1 MNPET
6 NLLDDLLRKARS
18 RRQLLLSLRGVAI
31 TVGVVAVVLLLTGWA
46 AHRYRYNTAA
56 LLVLRIGALL
66 TVLATFYFALV
77 QPLLKRIT
85 DARLA
90 RLIEEKSPGT
100 EDRLVTAVEF
110 ANNEPSRV
118 SPALVT
124 RLYRDANSVSAT
136 LDVRNIIRRSRL
148 LLYGGAALASLLLFA
163 GVLKWGPREISEGV
177 AQLVT
182 PTALASSPNAMSIK
196 VKPGTARVPKGSDQ
210 DILASLVNFDSQ
222 TVTVFSRPLGS
233 KEDFQGQPMEP
244 AKARS
249 DFRYSI
255 FNIQDSV
262 EYFVES
268 NTVRSE
274 VYKLNVVDLPFV
286 KQLDL
291 TLNFPA
297 FTNLPTKT
305 IEDGGDIAALKGT
318 VATVTAKLSSGKVRA
333 ARIVFADGKKTEMRL
348 QGSDFVGEITVA
360 GDTSYYIELVSND
373 GEAYRGSN
381 EYDVSVL
388 SDQPP
393 VISFDKP
400 GRDKKATNLEEV
412 FTQAR
417 AEDDYGVVSMDLHF
431 SINGGEEKNVNL
443 QQLTRESARS
453 LSGAYTFFLEEY
465 NLKPG
470 DFISY
475 YAKARDASN
484 ESTSDIYFIE
494 VKPFEME
501 YKQSQQQQ
509 GGGGQGGE
517 QEQNALSR
525 RQKDLIAATH
535 RLIRE
540 GEKYT
545 DQERKDGYE
554 AVAAGQEKLRTDTLE
569 FLDRMGRRLG
579 DVDEGQKQVKEM
591 AEHLR
596 QATKEMEGAPPPLRK
611 EVGKDAL
618 PPEQRALQRLL
629 AADAIFREVQV
640 AFGNQSSGSGSGS
653 QREQQ
658 ELAGLFELELDKMKN
673 QYETVQRA
681 QQQQAEQQK
690 SEAERRLE
698 ELARR
703 QQAAL
708 EEQRRRAQ
716 QAANGGGGGGS
727 QRQQQELIDETR
739 KAARELERLSR
750 ERRDAQ
756 MQELSRQLNQTADE
770 MQKAQA
776 SARTNSS
783 DAIAQ
788 NERALERL
796 RQAQERLQQM
806 SGSGQRG
813 GQSAQSGSSGRQQQI
828 ADLRQRAAQA
838 ASRQREIAKD
848 MESLSRRGG
857 QSAQDENSRKAREQ
871 LAERKDALADSVSG
885 LQQDI
890 EQSARAMGAGQGQGQ
905 QRAARQLKD
914 AADGLARDRV
924 AERIREGKQALN
936 GQQGQQGRGQQGQN
950 QQGGGQQNGGQ
961 QNQGQQGQGQEGQ
974 QNGQGAGRT
983 DERAIERSLNNLS
996 ERLQAAEQSARGA
1009 NGSSAEENLDRT
1021 RQLADNLDS
1030 LRRRLDENARR
1041 NGNGQQQQ
1049 GNQPGQQPGQQG
1061 QKGQQGQQGQEGQ
1074 GQEGQQGQRG
1084 QQGQQ
1089 GQGQQGSEGGQQQG
1103 QQASGLQNGGQS
1115 TGTRQYGGVD
1125 RSGPMGEGW
1134 GDNRQLPAEIRERL
1148 REAQDLRREW
1158 GTSGINA
1165 GRLDEVIEEL
1175 KRLADGKMEGDAAT
1189 SSYLKNEVVEPLRQ
1203 LELELSR
1210 QLQQQSGRTNLRL
1223 RDEGAAPEKY
1233 RKAVEEY
1240 YRRLSG
1246 ARQKQ

>member
-1 MNPET
+1 
-6 NLLDDLLRKARS
+6 
-18 RRQLLLSLRGVAI
+18 
-31 TVGVVAVVLLLTGWA
+31 
-46 AHRYRYNTAA
+46 
-56 LLVLRIGALL
+56 
-66 TVLATFYFALV
+66 
-77 QPLLKRIT
+77 
-85 DARLA
+85 
-90 RLIEEKSPGT
+90 
-100 EDRLVTAVEF
+100 
-110 ANNEPSRV
+110 
-118 SPALVT
+118 
-124 RLYRDANSVSAT
+124 
-136 LDVRNIIRRSRL
+136 
-148 LLYGGAALASLLLFA
+148 
-163 GVLKWGPREISEGV
+163 
-177 AQLVT
+177 
-182 PTALASSPNAMSIK
+182 
-196 VKPGTARVPKGSDQ
+196 
-210 DILASLVNFDSQ
+210 
-222 TVTVFSRPLGS
+222 
-233 KEDFQGQPMEP
+233 
-244 AKARS
+244 
-249 DFRYSI
+249 
-255 FNIQDSV
+255 
-262 EYFVES
+262 
-268 NTVRSE
+268 VRSE

-305 IEDGGDIAALKGT
+305 VEDGGDIAALKGT
-318 VATVTAKLSSGKVRA
+318 VATITAKLSGKVRS
-333 ARIVFADGKKTEMRL
+333 ARIVFADGKKSEMTL
-348 QGSDFVGEITVA
+348 QGSDFVGNLTVA

-431 SINGGEEKNVNL
+431 SVNGGEEKAVNL

-475 YAKARDASN
+475 YAKARDAAN
-484 ESTSDIYFIE
+484 EATSDIYFIE

-501 YKQSQQQQ
+501 YKQSQQQGG
-509 GGGGQGGE
+509 GGGGQGGD
-517 QEQNALSR
+517 QDQNALSR

-540 GEKYT
+540 GDKYT

-554 AVAAGQEKLRTDTLE
+554 AVATGQEKLRTDTLE

-596 QATKEMEGAPPPLRK
+596 QAAKEMEGAPPPLRK
-611 EVGKDAL
+611 EAGKDAL

-640 AFGNQSSGSGSGS
+640 AFGNQGGGGGGGG

-716 QAANGGGGGGS
+716 QAANGGGGGGN
-727 QRQQQELIDETR
+727 QRQQQEMIEETR

-776 SARTNSS
+776 SSRNNPSE
-783 DAIAQ
+783 AIAQ
-788 NERALERL
+788 NERALERM

-806 SGSGQRG
+806 NNSGGQRG
-813 GQSAQSGSSGRQQQI
+813 GQSASSGSSGRQQQI
-828 ADLRQRAAQA
+828 SDLRQRAAQA

-848 MESLSRRGG
+848 MESLARRGG
-857 QSAQDENSRKAREQ
+857 QNAQDENSRKAREQ

-936 GQQGQQGRGQQGQN
+936 GQQGQNQQGQGQQGQN
-950 QQGGGQQNGGQ
+950 QQG
-961 QNQGQQGQGQEGQ
+961 Q
-974 QNGQGAGRT
+974 QNGQGGGRT

-1030 LRRRLDENARR
+1030 LRRRLDENSRR
-1041 NGNGQQQQ
+1041 SNGQQQ
-1049 GNQPGQQPGQQG
+1049 GNQQG
-1061 QKGQQGQQGQEGQ
+1061 QQQGQQGQRGQQGQQ

-1084 QQGQQ
+1084 QQGQEGQQ

-1103 QQASGLQNGGQS
+1103 NSQQAGGSQNGGQS
-1115 TGTRQYGGVD
+1115 NGNRQRGGPD
-1125 RSGPMGEGW
+1125 RNGQMGEGW

-1158 GTSGINA
+1158 GATGMGA

-1175 KRLADGKMEGDAAT
+1175 KRLADGKMDGDAAT
-1189 SSYLKNEVVEPLRQ
+1189 ASLLKAEVIEPLRQ

-1210 QLQQQSGRTNLRL
+1210 QLQQQSNRTNLRL

-1246 ARQKQ
+1246 ARQRQ

>member
-1 MNPET
+1 MNSEYT
-6 NLLDDLLRKARS
+6 DQSLLRELLRKARS

-31 TVGVVAVVLLLTGWA
+31 SVGVLAAVLLLTGWG
-46 AHRYRYNTAA
+46 AHRFRYNGAA
-56 LLVLRIGALL
+56 LLVLRAGALL
-66 TVLATFYFALV
+66 MFLATIYFALLR
-77 QPLLKRIT
+77 PLLKRIS

-90 RLIEEKSPGT
+90 RLIEERTPGT

-110 ANNEPSRV
+110 GNEADARI
-118 SPALVT
+118 SPALVN
-124 RLYRDANSVSAT
+124 RLYRDANSASAAV
-136 LDVRNIIRRSRL
+136 DVRNVIHRSRL

-163 GVLKWGPREISEGV
+163 GVLKFGPREISEGV

-182 PTALASSPNAMSIK
+182 PTTLAASSNAMSIK
-196 VKPGTARVPKGSDQ
+196 VRPGTARVPKGSDQ
-210 DILASLVNFDSQ
+210 DIIATLVNFDSQ
-222 TVTVFSRPLGS
+222 TVTIFARPLGS
-233 KEDFQGQPMEP
+233 KQDFQGQTMEP

-249 DFRYSI
+249 DFRFAI
-255 FNIQDSV
+255 FNIQYSM
-262 EYFVES
+262 EYFIES
-268 NTVRSE
+268 NTIRSE
-274 VYKLNVVDLPFV
+274 VYKLNVVDLPYV

-297 FTNLPTKT
+297 FTNLPAKA

-318 VATVTAKLSSGKVRA
+318 VATITAKLSGKVRA
-333 ARIVFADGKKTEMRL
+333 ARIVFADGKKTDMRA
-348 QGSDFVGEITVA
+348 QGAEFVGEITVS

-388 SDQPP
+388 ADQPP

-400 GRDKKATNLEEV
+400 GRDRKATNLEEV

-417 AEDDYGVVSMDLHF
+417 AEDDYGIVSMDLHF
-431 SINGGEEKNVNL
+431 SINGGDEKKVNL

-453 LSGAYTFFLEEY
+453 LTGAYTFFLEEY

-475 YAKARDASN
+475 YAKARDASS
-484 ESTSDIYFIE
+484 EATSDIYFIE

-501 YKQSQQQQ
+501 YKQSQQQ
-509 GGGGQGGE
+509 GGGGGGGE
-517 QEQNALSR
+517 QDQNALSR

-540 GEKYT
+540 GDKYT
-545 DQERKDGYE
+545 EQERKDGYE
-554 AVAAGQEKLRTDTLE
+554 AVAVGQEKLRTDTLA

-579 DVDEGQKQVKEM
+579 DSEGQKEIAEM
-591 AEHLR
+591 ADNLR
-596 QATKEMEGAPPPLRK
+596 QAAKEMEGAPPPLRK

-618 PPEQRALQRLL
+618 PPEQRALQKLL

-640 AFGNQSSGSGSGS
+640 AFGNQNGGGSGG

-690 SEAERRLE
+690 TEAERRLE

-703 QQAAL
+703 QQQAL
-708 EEQRRRAQ
+708 EEQRRRMQ
-716 QAANGGGGGGS
+716 QSANGGGGGN

-739 KAARELERLSR
+739 QAARELERLSR
-750 ERRDAQ
+750 ERRDPQ

-776 SARTNSS
+776 SARNNSNES
-783 DAIAQ
+783 IAQ
-788 NERALERL
+788 NERALEQL
-796 RQAQERLQQM
+796 RQAQERLQRSQQTN
-806 SGSGQRG
+806 GAAG
-813 GQSAQSGSSGRQQQI
+813 QSGSQSGSAGRQQQI

-848 MESLSRRGG
+848 MESLARRGG
-857 QSAQDENSRKAREQ
+857 QNAQDENSRKTREQ
-871 LAERKDALADSVSG
+871 LAERKDALADAVNG
-885 LQQDI
+885 LQQDL
-890 EQSARAMGAGQGQGQ
+890 EQSARALGAGQGQGQ

-914 AADGLARDRV
+914 AADSLARDRV
-924 AERIREGKQALN
+924 ADRIREGKQSLN
-936 GQQGQQGRGQQGQN
+936 GGGQQQGQQGQQAG
-950 QQGGGQQNGGQ
+950 
-961 QNQGQQGQGQEGQ
+961 
-974 QNGQGAGRT
+974 GRT
-983 DERAIERSLNNLS
+983 DERAIERSLNNVS
-996 ERLQAAEQSARGA
+996 ERLQAAEQSARGP
-1009 NGSSAEENLDRT
+1009 NSSSAEENLDRT

-1030 LRRRLDENARR
+1030 LRRRLDENGRR
-1041 NGNGQQQQ
+1041 NGNGQPQ
-1049 GNQPGQQPGQQG
+1049 GQQPGQQQG
-1061 QKGQQGQQGQEGQ
+1061 QQQGQEGQRPQPGQQDQRGQSGQQGQQGQAGQ
-1074 GQEGQQGQRG
+1074 GSNGNQQR
-1084 QQGQQ
+1084 
-1089 GQGQQGSEGGQQQG
+1089 E
-1103 QQASGLQNGGQS
+1103 QQAGGSQNGAQS
-1115 TGTRQYGGVD
+1115 TTNRQRGGVD
-1125 RSGPMGEGW
+1125 YGPIGGDW
-1134 GDNRQLPAEIRERL
+1134 GDNRQIPAEIRERL

-1158 GTSGINA
+1158 GSTGISA
-1165 GRLDEVIEEL
+1165 ARLDEVIEEL
-1175 KRLADGKMEGDAAT
+1175 KRLADGKMDGNAAT
-1189 SSYLKNEVVEPLRQ
+1189 SSLLKAEVVEPLRQ

-1210 QLQQQSGRTNLRL
+1210 TLQQQSGRTNLRL

-1246 ARQKQ
+1246 ARQRQ

>member
-1 MNPET
+1 MSLEN
-6 NLLDDLLRKARS
+6 NLLRNLLRKARS
-18 RRQLLLSLRGVAI
+18 RRQLLLSLRGIAI
-31 TVGVVAVVLLLTGWA
+31 SIGVVAAVLLLTGWT
-46 AHRYRYNTAA
+46 AHRYRHNGGA

-66 TVLATFYFALV
+66 VCLATIYFALLR
-77 QPLLKRIT
+77 PLLKRIT
-85 DARLA
+85 DTRLA
-90 RLIEEKSPGT
+90 RLIEERTPGV
-100 EDRLVTAVEF
+100 EDRLVTAVEY
-110 ANNEPSRV
+110 ASEENSRI
-118 SPALVT
+118 SPALVS
-124 RLYRDANSVSAT
+124 RLHRDANSVSASV
-136 LDVRNIIRRSRL
+136 DIRNVIRRSRL
-148 LLYGGAALASLLLFA
+148 LLYGGAALASLLLFTA
-163 GVLKWGPREISEGV
+163 VLKFGPREISEGV

-182 PTALASSPNAMSIK
+182 PTTLAASPNAMSIK
-196 VKPGTARVPKGSDQ
+196 VRPGTARVPKGSDQ
-210 DILASLVNFDSQ
+210 DIIATLVNFDSQ
-222 TVTVFSRPLGS
+222 TVTIYARPLGS
-233 KEDFQGQPMEP
+233 KQDFQGQTMEP

-249 DFRYSI
+249 DFRFQV
-255 FNIQDSV
+255 FNIQDSL
-262 EYFVES
+262 EYFIES
-268 NTVRSE
+268 NTIRSE
-274 VYKLNVVDLPFV
+274 VYKLNVVDLPYV

-297 FTNLPTKT
+297 FTNLPAKT

-318 VATVTAKLSSGKVRA
+318 VATITAKLSGKVRA
-333 ARIVFADGKKTEMRL
+333 ARIVFTDGKKTEMRL
-348 QGSDFVGEITVA
+348 QGAEFVGELTVTA
-360 GDTSYYIELVSND
+360 DASYYIELVSTD

-381 EYDVSVL
+381 EYDISVL
-388 SDQPP
+388 ADQPP

-431 SINGGEEKNVNL
+431 SVNGGEEKKVNL
-443 QQLTRESARS
+443 QQLTRDSARS
-453 LSGAYTFFLEEY
+453 LTGAYTFFLEEFH
-465 NLKPG
+465 LKPG

-501 YKQSQQQQ
+501 YKQSQQQ
-509 GGGGQGGE
+509 GGGMGQGD

-540 GEKYT
+540 GDKYT
-545 DQERKDGYE
+545 DQERKDGYD
-554 AVAAGQEKLRTDTLE
+554 AVAVGQEKLRTDTLG
-569 FLDRMGRRLG
+569 FLDRMNRRLG
-579 DVDEGQKQVKEM
+579 DVEGRDKIAEM
-591 AEHLR
+591 AGNLR
-596 QATKEMEGAPPPLRK
+596 QAAKEMEGAPPPLRK

-618 PPEQRALQRLL
+618 PPEQRALQKLL

-640 AFGNQSSGSGSGS
+640 AFGNQSQGGGNGS

-703 QQAAL
+703 QQQAL

-716 QAANGGGGGGS
+716 QAANGGGSGN

-750 ERRDAQ
+750 ERRDTQ

-776 SARTNSS
+776 SARNNSGES
-783 DAIAQ
+783 IAQ

-796 RQAQERLQQM
+796 QQAQERLQQM
-806 SGSGQRG
+806 NGASGQRS
-813 GQSAQSGSSGRQQQI
+813 GQGGSSGRQEQI

-848 MESLSRRGG
+848 MESLARRGG
-857 QSAQDENSRKAREQ
+857 QNAPDENSRKAREQ
-871 LAERKDALADSVSG
+871 LAQRKDTLADSVNN
-885 LQQDI
+885 LHQDL
-890 EQSARAMGAGQGQGQ
+890 EQTARAMGAGQGQGQ

-914 AADGLARDRV
+914 AADALARDRV
-924 AERIREGKQALN
+924 AERIREGKQALS
-936 GQQGQQGRGQQGQN
+936 GN
-950 QQGGGQQNGGQ
+950 QQGN
-961 QNQGQQGQGQEGQ
+961 Q
-974 QNGQGAGRT
+974 QNGQPSSART
-983 DERAIERSLNNLS
+983 DERAIERSLNNVS

-1009 NGSSAEENLDRT
+1009 NSSSAEENLDRT

-1041 NGNGQQQQ
+1041 SGNGQQQQ
-1049 GNQPGQQPGQQG
+1049 QG
-1061 QKGQQGQQGQEGQ
+1061 QQQGQQGQRGGTDAQ
-1074 GQEGQQGQRG
+1074 GPI
-1084 QQGQQ
+1084 
-1089 GQGQQGSEGGQQQG
+1089 GGDQ
-1103 QQASGLQNGGQS
+1103 
-1115 TGTRQYGGVD
+1115 
-1125 RSGPMGEGW
+1125 

-1148 REAQDLRREW
+1148 REAQDLRRDW
-1158 GTSGINA
+1158 GTTGMSAN
-1165 GRLDEVIEEL
+1165 RLDAAIEQL
-1175 KRLADGKMEGDAAT
+1175 KRLAANGNTSADPAT
-1189 SSYLKNEVVEPLRQ
+1189 ASLLKSEIVEPLRQ
-1203 LELELSR
+1203 LELDLSR
-1210 QLQQQSGRTNLRL
+1210 MLQQQSARTNLRL
-1223 RDEGAAPEKY
+1223 RDEGAAPEQY

-1246 ARQKQ
+1246 ARQRQ

>member
-1 MNPET
+1 MNTEYT
-6 NLLDDLLRKARS
+6 DQNLVKELLRRARA

-31 TVGVVAVVLLLTGWA
+31 SVGVVAAVVLLTGWT
-46 AHRYRYNTAA
+46 AHRYRYNGSA
-56 LLVLRIGALL
+56 LIVLRVGALL
-66 TVLATFYFALV
+66 MCLATIYFALIR
-77 QPLLKRIT
+77 PLLKRIT
-85 DARLA
+85 DTRLA
-90 RLIEEKSPGT
+90 RLIEERTPGV

-110 ANNEPSRV
+110 ANDESSRI
-118 SPALVT
+118 SPALVG
-124 RLYRDANSVSAT
+124 RLYRDANSVSASV
-136 LDVRNIIRRSRL
+136 DVRNVIRRARL
-148 LLYGGAALASLLLFA
+148 LLYGGAALASLLLFG
-163 GVLKWGPREISEGV
+163 GVLRFGPREISEGV

-182 PTALASSPNAMSIK
+182 PTTFAASSNAMVIK
-196 VKPGTARVPKGSDQ
+196 VRPGTARVPKGSDQ
-210 DILASLVNFDSQ
+210 DIIATLVNFDSQ
-222 TVTVFSRPLGS
+222 TVTIFARPLGS
-233 KEDFQGQPMEP
+233 KQDFQGQTMEP
-244 AKARS
+244 AKART
-249 DFRYSI
+249 DFRFSI

-268 NTVRSE
+268 NTIRSE
-274 VYKLNVVDLPFV
+274 VYKLNVVDLPYV

-297 FTNLPTKT
+297 FTNLPSKT

-318 VATVTAKLSSGKVRA
+318 VATITAKLSGKVRA
-333 ARIVFADGKKTEMRL
+333 ARIVFADGKKIEMRL
-348 QGSDFVGEITVA
+348 QGADFVGELTVA
-360 GDTSYYIELVSND
+360 GDTSYYIELVSYD

-388 SDQPP
+388 ADQPP

-400 GRDKKATNLEEV
+400 GRDRKATNLEEV

-431 SINGGEEKNVNL
+431 SVNGGEEKKVNL

-453 LSGAYTFFLEEY
+453 LTGAYTFFLEEY

-484 ESTSDIYFIE
+484 EATSDIYFIE

-501 YKQSQQQQ
+501 YRQSQQQS
-509 GGGGQGGE
+509 GMGQSGD
-517 QEQNALSR
+517 QDQNALSR

-540 GEKYT
+540 GDKYS

-554 AVAAGQEKLRTDTLE
+554 AVATGQEKLRTDTLE
-569 FLDRMGRRLG
+569 FLDRMRRRLG
-579 DVDEGQKQVKEM
+579 DVEGQEQVAEM
-591 AEHLR
+591 AGNLR
-596 QATKEMEGAPPPLRK
+596 QAAKEMEGAPPPLRK
-611 EVGKDAL
+611 EAGKDAL
-618 PPEQRALQRLL
+618 QPEQRALQKLL

-640 AFGNQSSGSGSGS
+640 AFGNQSQGGGGN

-690 SEAERRLE
+690 TEAERRLE

-703 QQAAL
+703 QQQAL
-708 EEQRRRAQ
+708 EEQRRRGQ
-716 QAANGGGGGGS
+716 QAANGGGGN

-756 MQELSRQLNQTADE
+756 MEELSRQLNQTADE

-776 SARTNSS
+776 LARNNFGES
-783 DAIAQ
+783 IAQ
-788 NERALERL
+788 NERALEHL

-806 SGSGQRG
+806 NSTGQRG
-813 GQSAQSGSSGRQQQI
+813 GQSAASGSAGREQQL

-848 MESLSRRGG
+848 MESLARRGG
-857 QSAQDENSRKAREQ
+857 QTAPDENSRKAREQ
-871 LAERKDALADSVSG
+871 LAERKDTLADSVNG

-890 EQSARAMGAGQGQGQ
+890 EQAARAMGAGQGQGQ

-914 AADGLARDRV
+914 AADALARDRV
-924 AERIREGKQALN
+924 AERIREGKQALS
-936 GQQGQQGRGQQGQN
+936 GN
-950 QQGGGQQNGGQ
+950 QQGSQQS
-961 QNQGQQGQGQEGQ
+961 GQ
-974 QNGQGAGRT
+974 QNGQQGSARS
-983 DERAIERSLNNLS
+983 DERGIERSLNNLS

-1030 LRRRLDENARR
+1030 LRRRLDENSRR
-1041 NGNGQQQQ
+1041 NGNGRQPQ
-1049 GNQPGQQPGQQG
+1049 GNQQSQQQ
-1061 QKGQQGQQGQEGQ
+1061 
-1074 GQEGQQGQRG
+1074 GQQGQRG
-1084 QQGQQ
+1084 QQG
-1089 GQGQQGSEGGQQQG
+1089 SDQQQSN
-1103 QQASGLQNGGQS
+1103 QQSGGSQNGGQS
-1115 TGTRQYGGVD
+1115 NRQRSSVDPEGTIGGD
-1125 RSGPMGEGW
+1125 W
-1134 GDNRQLPAEIRERL
+1134 GDSRQLPAEIRERL

-1158 GTSGINA
+1158 GTTGMSA
-1165 GRLDEVIEEL
+1165 SRLDEVIEEL

-1189 SSYLKNEVVEPLRQ
+1189 ASLLKSEVVDPLRQ

-1210 QLQQQSGRTNLRL
+1210 ALQQQSGRTNLRL

-1246 ARQKQ
+1246 ARQRQ

>member
-1 MNPET
+1 MTPET
-6 NLLDDLLRKARS
+6 NLLQDLLKRARS
-18 RRQLLLSLRGVAI
+18 RRQLLISLRGVAI
-31 TVGVVAVVLLLTGWA
+31 SIGVVAALLLLTGWA
-46 AHRYRYNTAA
+46 AHRYRYNGGA
-56 LLVLRIGALL
+56 LITLRIGALL
-66 TVLATFYFALV
+66 MVLATIYFALLR
-77 QPLLKRIT
+77 PLLKRIS

-90 RLIEEKSPGT
+90 RLIEEHSPGT
-100 EDRLVTAVEF
+100 EDRLVTAVEYS
-110 ANNEPSRV
+110 NGSGSQI
-118 SPALVT
+118 SPAIVS
-124 RLYRDANSVSAT
+124 RLYQDANSLSGM
-136 LDVRNIIRRSRL
+136 LDVGNVIRRSRL
-148 LLYGGAALASLLLFA
+148 LLYGGAALASLLVFA
-163 GVLKWGPREISEGV
+163 GVLKFGPKEISQGV

-182 PTALASSPNAMSIK
+182 PTTLAASTNAMSIK

-210 DILASLVNFDSQ
+210 DIIASLVNFDSQ
-222 TVTVFSRPLGS
+222 QVTVFARPLGA
-233 KEDFQGQPMEP
+233 KTDFQGQLMEP
-244 AKARS
+244 AKAKT
-249 DFRYSI
+249 DFRFSI
-255 FNIQDSV
+255 FNIQDSM

-268 NTVRSE
+268 NNIRSE
-274 VYKLNVVDLPFV
+274 VFKLNVVDLPFV

-305 IEDGGDIAALKGT
+305 VEDGGDIAALKGT
-318 VATVTAKLSSGKVRA
+318 VATVTAKLTGKVRA
-333 ARIVFADGKKTEMRL
+333 ARIVFPDGKKTEMHL
-348 QGSDFVGEITVA
+348 QGSDFVGQLNVT
-360 GDTSYYIELVSND
+360 GDTSYYIELVSVD

-381 EYDVSVL
+381 EYDVTVL
-388 SDQPP
+388 GDQPP

-400 GRDKKATNLEEV
+400 GRDRKATNLEEV

-431 SINGGEEKNVNL
+431 SVNGGEEKTVNL
-443 QQLTRESARS
+443 QQLSRDSART
-453 LSGAYTFFLEEY
+453 LTGAYTFFLEEY

-475 YAKARDASN
+475 FAKARDASN

-501 YKQSQQQQ
+501 YKQSQQ
-509 GGGGQGGE
+509 GGGGQGQGGD
-517 QEQNALSR
+517 QDQNALSR

-535 RLIRE
+535 KLIRE
-540 GEKYT
+540 GNKYT

-554 AVAAGQEKLRTDTLE
+554 AVAGGQEKLRTDTLE

-579 DVDEGQKQVKEM
+579 EIDGQKQVQEM
-591 AEHLR
+591 AEHLK
-596 QATKEMEGAPPPLRK
+596 QAAKEMEGAPPPLRK
-611 EVGKDAL
+611 EAGKDAL

-640 AFGNQSSGSGSGS
+640 AFGNQNSSGSGGGE
-653 QREQQ
+653 REQQ

-703 QQAAL
+703 QQQAL
-708 EEQRRRAQ
+708 EEQRRRQ
-716 QAANGGGGGGS
+716 QQSGGGGGGN

-776 SARTNSS
+776 SARSNSGES
-783 DAIAQ
+783 IAQ

-796 RQAQERLQQM
+796 QQAQQRLQQT
-806 SGSGQRG
+806 GGATGQRG
-813 GQSAQSGSSGRQQQI
+813 GQSGASGRQQQI
-828 ADLRQRAAQA
+828 SDLRQRAAQA

-848 MESLSRRGG
+848 MENLARRGG
-857 QSAQDENSRKAREQ
+857 QNAQDENSKRTREQ
-871 LAERKDALADSVSG
+871 LGERKDALADSVNG
-885 LQQDI
+885 LQQDL
-890 EQSARAMGAGQGQGQ
+890 EQTARGMAGGSQGQ

-914 AADGLARDRV
+914 AADSLARDRV
-924 AERIREGKQALN
+924 ADRIREGKQSLNNGN
-936 GQQGQQGRGQQGQN
+936 GQQGQQ
-950 QQGGGQQNGGQ
+950 
-961 QNQGQQGQGQEGQ
+961 QGQQQGSRG
-974 QNGQGAGRT
+974 
-983 DERAIERSLNNLS
+983 DEREIERSLNNVS

-1009 NGSSAEENLDRT
+1009 NGSTAEENLDRT
-1021 RQLADNLDS
+1021 RQLADSLDS
-1030 LRRRLDENARR
+1030 LRRRLDERASGR
-1041 NGNGQQQQ
+1041 NGQQQQQ
-1049 GNQPGQQPGQQG
+1049 GNQQGKQQG
-1061 QKGQQGQQGQEGQ
+1061 QQQSQQQGQQGQ
-1074 GQEGQQGQRG
+1074 
-1084 QQGQQ
+1084 
-1089 GQGQQGSEGGQQQG
+1089 SGQQQG
-1103 QQASGLQNGGQS
+1103 SQNGQQQGGEQAGGSQNGGQS
-1115 TGTRQYGGVD
+1115 ESGKNRGGIDRQGTIGGD
-1125 RSGPMGEGW
+1125 W
-1134 GDNRQLPAEIRERL
+1134 GDSRQLPSEFRERL

-1158 GTSGINA
+1158 GATGLGAN
-1165 GRLDEVIEEL
+1165 RLDEVIEEL

-1189 SSYLKNEVVEPLRQ
+1189 AALLKADVVEPLRQ

-1210 QLQQQSGRTNLRL
+1210 QVQQMSGRTNLRL

-1233 RKAVEEY
+1233 RRAVEEY

-1246 ARQKQ
+1246 GRRQ

>member
-1 MNPET
+1 MNT
-6 NLLDDLLRKARS
+6 DYTDQSLLRELLRRARS
-18 RRQLLLSLRGVAI
+18 RRQLLLTLRGVAI
-31 TVGVVAVVLLLTGWA
+31 SLGVVALVLLLTGWT
-46 AHRYRYNTAA
+46 AHRYRYNGSA
-56 LLVLRIGALL
+56 LLVLRTGALL
-66 TVLATFYFALV
+66 MCLATIYFALLR
-77 QPLLKRIT
+77 PLLKRIT
-85 DARLA
+85 DTRLA
-90 RLIEEKSPGT
+90 RLIEEKTPGV
-100 EDRLVTAVEF
+100 EDRLVSAVEF
-110 ANNEPSRV
+110 SNEESSRI
-118 SPALVT
+118 SPALVS
-124 RLYRDANSVSAT
+124 RLHRDANSVSASV
-136 LDVRNIIRRSRL
+136 DIRNVIRRSPL

-163 GVLKWGPREISEGV
+163 GVLKFGPREISEGV

-196 VKPGTARVPKGSDQ
+196 VRPGTARVPKGSDQ
-210 DILASLVNFDSQ
+210 DVIATLVNFDSQ
-222 TVTVFSRPLGS
+222 TVTIFARPLGS
-233 KEDFQGQPMEP
+233 KQDFQGQTMEP
-244 AKARS
+244 GKARS
-249 DFRYSI
+249 DFRFSI
-255 FNIQDSV
+255 FNIQDSM

-274 VYKLNVVDLPFV
+274 VYKLNVVDLPYV

-297 FTNLPTKT
+297 FTNLPAKT

-318 VATVTAKLSSGKVRA
+318 VATITAKLSGKVRA
-333 ARIVFADGKKTEMRL
+333 ARIVFADGKKSEMRL
-348 QGSDFVGEITVA
+348 QGADFVGELTVM
-360 GDTSYYIELVSND
+360 GETSYYIELVSTD

-388 SDQPP
+388 GDQPP

-431 SINGGEEKNVNL
+431 SVNGGEEKRVNL
-443 QQLTRESARS
+443 QQLTRDSARS
-453 LSGAYTFFLEEY
+453 LTGAYTFFLEEY
-465 NLKPG
+465 HLKPG

-484 ESTSDIYFIE
+484 EATSDIYFIE

-501 YKQSQQQQ
+501 YKQSQQQ
-509 GGGGQGGE
+509 GGGMGQGD
-517 QEQNALSR
+517 QDQNALSR

-545 DQERKDGYE
+545 EQERKDGYE
-554 AVAAGQEKLRTDTLE
+554 AVAVGQEKLRTDTLE

-579 DVDEGQKQVKEM
+579 DGDGQKQI
-591 AEHLR
+591 AEVADDLR
-596 QATKEMEGAPPPLRK
+596 QAAKEMEGAPPPLRK
-611 EVGKDAL
+611 QTGKDAL
-618 PPEQRALQRLL
+618 PPEQRALQKLL

-640 AFGNQSSGSGSGS
+640 AFGNQAQGGGSGG

-698 ELARR
+698 ELAQR
-703 QQAAL
+703 QQQAL

-716 QAANGGGGGGS
+716 QAANGGGGGN

-750 ERRDAQ
+750 ERRDAE

-776 SARTNSS
+776 SSRSNSGES
-783 DAIAQ
+783 ISQ
-788 NERALERL
+788 NERALDRL
-796 RQAQERLQQM
+796 RQAQERLQRLQQM
-806 SGSGQRG
+806 NPTSGQRG
-813 GQSAQSGSSGRQQQI
+813 GQSGSSGRQQQI

-848 MESLSRRGG
+848 MENLSRRGG
-857 QSAQDENSRKAREQ
+857 QNGQDENSRKAREQ
-871 LAERKDALADSVSG
+871 LAERKDTLADSVDS
-885 LQQDI
+885 LRQDL
-890 EQSARAMGAGQGQGQ
+890 EQSAQAMGAGQGQGQ
-905 QRAARQLKD
+905 QRAARQLKE
-914 AADGLARDRV
+914 AADGLARERV
-924 AERIREGKQALN
+924 AERIREGKQSLSAGQQGGHQQSGQQNAQQN
-936 GQQGQQGRGQQGQN
+936 GQQGSSARN
-950 QQGGGQQNGGQ
+950 
-961 QNQGQQGQGQEGQ
+961 
-974 QNGQGAGRT
+974 

-1009 NGSSAEENLDRT
+1009 NSSSAEENLDRT
-1021 RQLADNLDS
+1021 RQLADSLDS
-1030 LRRRLDENARR
+1030 LRRRMEENSRR

-1049 GNQPGQQPGQQG
+1049 QGNQQG
-1061 QKGQQGQQGQEGQ
+1061 QQQGQQGQRGQEGQ
-1074 GQEGQQGQRG
+1074 QAQQGQQGQRG

-1089 GQGQQGSEGGQQQG
+1089 GQGQQASNQSQQQGGQQG
-1103 QQASGLQNGGQS
+1103 GSQNGNQS
-1115 TGTRQYGGVD
+1115 DSNQRGGLNPQGTIGGD
-1125 RSGPMGEGW
+1125 W

-1148 REAQDLRREW
+1148 REAQDLRRDW
-1158 GTSGINA
+1158 GQSGVNA
-1165 GRLDEVIEEL
+1165 GRLDEVIDEL
-1175 KRLADGKMEGDAAT
+1175 KRLADGHMDGDAAT
-1189 SSYLKNEVVEPLRQ
+1189 ASLLKAAVVEPLRQ

-1210 QLQQQSGRTNLRL
+1210 VLQQQSGRTNLRL
-1223 RDEGAAPEKY
+1223 RDEGEAPEKY

-1240 YRRLSG
+1240 YRKLSG
-1246 ARQKQ
+1246 ARQRQ

>member
-6 NLLDDLLRKARS
+6 NLLENLLRKARS
-18 RRQLLLSLRGVAI
+18 RRQLLLTLRGVAI
-31 TVGVVAVVLLLTGWA
+31 SAGVVALVLLLTGWT
-46 AHRYRYNTAA
+46 AHRYRYNGSA

-66 TVLATFYFALV
+66 MCLATIYFALIR
-77 QPLLKRIT
+77 PLLKRISDT
-85 DARLA
+85 RLA
-90 RLIEEKSPGT
+90 RLIEEKTPGT

-110 ANNEPSRV
+110 ANEESSRI
-118 SPALVT
+118 SPALVS
-124 RLYRDANSVSAT
+124 RLHRDANSISASV
-136 LDVRNIIRRSRL
+136 DIRNVIRRSRL

-163 GVLKWGPREISEGV
+163 GVLKFGPREISEGV

-182 PTALASSPNAMSIK
+182 PTTLAASPNAMSIK
-196 VKPGTARVPKGSDQ
+196 VRPGTARVPKGSDQ
-210 DILASLVNFDSQ
+210 DIIATLVNFDSQ
-222 TVTVFSRPLGS
+222 TVTIFARPLGS
-233 KEDFQGQPMEP
+233 KQDFQGQTMEP

-249 DFRYSI
+249 DFRFSL
-255 FNIQDSV
+255 FNIQDSM

-268 NTVRSE
+268 NTIRSE
-274 VYKLNVVDLPFV
+274 VYKLNVVDLPYV

-297 FTNLPTKT
+297 FTNLPTK
-305 IEDGGDIAALKGT
+305 IVEDGGDIAALKGT
-318 VATVTAKLSSGKVRA
+318 VATITAKLSGKVRA
-333 ARIVFADGKKTEMRL
+333 ARLVFADGSKREMRL
-348 QGSDFVGEITVA
+348 QGADFVGDLTVA
-360 GDTSYYIELVSND
+360 ADTSYYIELVSND

-381 EYDVSVL
+381 EYDVTVL
-388 SDQPP
+388 ADQPP

-431 SINGGEEKNVNL
+431 SVNGGEEKKVNL
-443 QQLTRESARS
+443 QQLTRDSART
-453 LSGAYTFFLEEY
+453 LTGAYTFFLEEY
-465 NLKPG
+465 HLKPG

-484 ESTSDIYFIE
+484 EATSDIYFIE

-501 YKQSQQQQ
+501 YKQSQQQ
-509 GGGGQGGE
+509 GGGMGQGGD
-517 QEQNALSR
+517 QDQNALSR

-540 GEKYT
+540 GDKYT
-545 DQERKDGYE
+545 EQERKDGYE
-554 AVAAGQEKLRTDTLE
+554 AVAVGQEKLRTDTLE
-569 FLDRMGRRLG
+569 FLDRMDRRLG
-579 DVDEGQKQVKEM
+579 DGDGQKQI
-591 AEHLR
+591 AEVAENLR

-611 EVGKDAL
+611 QTGKDAL
-618 PPEQRALQRLL
+618 PPEQRALQKLL

-640 AFGNQSSGSGSGS
+640 AFGDPSNGSGS

-703 QQAAL
+703 QQQAL

-716 QAANGGGGGGS
+716 QAANGGGGGN

-776 SARTNSS
+776 SARNNSGES
-783 DAIAQ
+783 VAQ

-806 SGSGQRG
+806 NGAAGQRG
-813 GQSAQSGSSGRQQQI
+813 GQSGSSGRQQQI

-838 ASRQREIAKD
+838 ASRQREITKD
-848 MESLSRRGG
+848 MESLERRGG
-857 QSAQDENSRKAREQ
+857 HNAQDENSRKTREQ
-871 LAERKDALADSVSG
+871 LAERKDTLADSVNS
-885 LQQDI
+885 LQQDL
-890 EQSARAMGAGQGQGQ
+890 EQTARAMGASQGQGQ
-905 QRAARQLKD
+905 QRAARQLKE
-914 AADGLARDRV
+914 AADALARDRV

-936 GQQGQQGRGQQGQN
+936 GN
-950 QQGGGQQNGGQ
+950 QQGNQQAGQRASQ
-961 QNQGQQGQGQEGQ
+961 QSS
-974 QNGQGAGRT
+974 ATT
-983 DERAIERSLNNLS
+983 DERAIERSLNNVS

-1009 NGSSAEENLDRT
+1009 NSSSAEENLDRT

-1049 GNQPGQQPGQQG
+1049 QSN
-1061 QKGQQGQQGQEGQ
+1061 QQGQQQ
-1074 GQEGQQGQRG
+1074 GQQSQQGQRGEQGQRG

-1089 GQGQQGSEGGQQQG
+1089 GSDQGQQQDGQQQG
-1103 QQASGLQNGGQS
+1103 GSQNGSQS
-1115 TGTRQYGGVD
+1115 DVNRQRGGVD
-1125 RSGPMGEGW
+1125 RQGAIGGDW
-1134 GDNRQLPAEIRERL
+1134 GDNRQFPAEIRERL

-1158 GTSGINA
+1158 GQSGVNA
-1165 GRLDEVIEEL
+1165 GRLDEVIDEL
-1175 KRLADGKMEGDAAT
+1175 KRLADGRMEGDAAT
-1189 SSYLKNEVVEPLRQ
+1189 ASLLKAEVVEPLRQ

-1210 QLQQQSGRTNLRL
+1210 TLQQQSGRTNLRL

-1246 ARQKQ
+1246 ARQRQ

>member
-66 TVLATFYFALV
+66 TVLATFYFALLR
-77 QPLLKRIT
+77 PLLKRIS

-110 ANNEPSRV
+110 SSEEPSRV
-118 SPALVT
+118 SPALVS

-148 LLYGGAALASLLLFA
+148 LLYSGAALASLLLFA
-163 GVLKWGPREISEGV
+163 GVLKWGPREISQGV

-297 FTNLPTKT
+297 FTNLPSKT

-333 ARIVFADGKKTEMRL
+333 ARIVFADGKKTEMTL
-348 QGSDFVGEITVA
+348 QGADFVGNLTVA
-360 GDTSYYIELVSND
+360 GDTTYYIELVSND
-373 GEAYRGSN
+373 GETYRGSN

-400 GRDKKATNLEEV
+400 GRDRKATNLEEV

-431 SINGGEEKNVNL
+431 SVNGGEEKSVNL
-443 QQLTRESARS
+443 QQLTRESAHT
-453 LSGAYTFFLEEY
+453 LSGSYTFFLEEY

-509 GGGGQGGE
+509 GGGGQGGD

-545 DQERKDGYE
+545 DQKRKDGYE

-596 QATKEMEGAPPPLRK
+596 QAAKEMEGAPPPLRK
-611 EVGKDAL
+611 EAGKDAL

-673 QYETVQRA
+673 QYETVQRQ

-703 QQAAL
+703 QEAAL

-716 QAANGGGGGGS
+716 QAANGGGGGS

-776 SARTNSS
+776 ASRGNSGG
-783 DAIAQ
+783 AISQ

-796 RQAQERLQQM
+796 QQAQQRLQQM
-806 SGSGQRG
+806 SGASGQRG
-813 GQSAQSGSSGRQQQI
+813 GQSGASGRQQQI
-828 ADLRQRAAQA
+828 SDLRQRAAQA
-838 ASRQREIAKD
+838 AARQREIAKN
-848 MESLSRRGG
+848 MENLGRRGG
-857 QSAQDENSRKAREQ
+857 HNAQDENSKKTREQ
-871 LAERKDALADSVSG
+871 LAERKDTLADSVNS
-885 LQQDI
+885 LQQDL
-890 EQSARAMGAGQGQGQ
+890 EQSARAMAGGSQGQ

-914 AADGLARDRV
+914 AADSLARDRV
-924 AERIREGKQALN
+924 ADRIREGKQSLSS
-936 GQQGQQGRGQQGQN
+936 GQQGQQQ
-950 QQGGGQQNGGQ
+950 
-961 QNQGQQGQGQEGQ
+961 
-974 QNGQGAGRT
+974 QGAGGRN
-983 DERAIERSLNNLS
+983 DERAIERSLNNVS

-1009 NGSSAEENLDRT
+1009 NGSTAEENLDRT
-1021 RQLADNLDS
+1021 RQLADSLDS
-1030 LRRRLDENARR
+1030 LRRRLDENSRR
-1041 NGNGQQQQ
+1041 GHGQQQQ
-1049 GNQPGQQPGQQG
+1049 GKQPGQQPG
-1061 QKGQQGQQGQEGQ
+1061 QKGQQGQQGQEGRGQ
-1074 GQEGQQGQRG
+1074 QGQEGQQGHGQEGQQGQRG

-1089 GQGQQGSEGGQQQG
+1089 GQGQQGSEGGQQQSN
-1103 QQASGLQNGGQS
+1103 QQSGGSPNGGQS
-1115 TGTRQYGGVD
+1115 TGNRQYGGVD
-1125 RSGPMGEGW
+1125 RTGPMGEGW

-1189 SSYLKNEVVEPLRQ
+1189 ASYLKNEVVDPLRQ

-1210 QLQQQSGRTNLRL
+1210 QLQQQS
-1223 RDEGAAPEKY
+1223 
-1233 RKAVEEY
+1233 
-1240 YRRLSG
+1240 
-1246 ARQKQ
+1246 

>member
-6 NLLDDLLRKARS
+6 NLLENLLRKARS
-18 RRQLLLSLRGVAI
+18 RRQLLLSLRGLAI
-31 TVGVVAVVLLLTGWA
+31 SVGVVAVVVLLTGWS
-46 AHRYRYNTAA
+46 AHRYRYNGSA
-56 LLVLRIGALL
+56 LLVLRVGALL
-66 TVLATFYFALV
+66 MGLATIYFALLR
-77 QPLLKRIT
+77 PLLKRIT
-85 DARLA
+85 DTRLA
-90 RLIEEKSPGT
+90 RLIEERTPGV
-100 EDRLVTAVEF
+100 EERLVTAVEL
-110 ANNEPSRV
+110 ANDEGSRI
-118 SPALVT
+118 SPALVS
-124 RLYRDANSVSAT
+124 RLYRDANSVSGSV
-136 LDVRNIIRRSRL
+136 DVRNVIHRSRL
-148 LLYGGAALASLLLFA
+148 LLYGGAALASLILFA
-163 GVLKWGPREISEGV
+163 GVLKFGPREISEGV

-182 PTALASSPNAMSIK
+182 PTTLAASTNAMSIK
-196 VKPGTARVPKGSDQ
+196 VRPGTARVPKGSDQ
-210 DILASLVNFDSQ
+210 DVIATLVNFDSQ
-222 TVTVFSRPLGS
+222 TVTIFARPLGS
-233 KEDFQGQPMEP
+233 KQDFQGQTMEP

-249 DFRYSI
+249 DFRFSI
-255 FNIQDSV
+255 FNIQDSL
-262 EYFVES
+262 EYFIES
-268 NTVRSE
+268 NTIRSE
-274 VYKLNVVDLPFV
+274 VYKLNVVDLPYV

-297 FTNLPTKT
+297 FTNLPTKA

-318 VATVTAKLSSGKVRA
+318 VATIMAKLSGKVRA
-333 ARIVFADGKKTEMRL
+333 ARIVFADGRKTDMRL
-348 QGSDFVGEITVA
+348 QGSDFVGELTVSA
-360 GDTSYYIELVSND
+360 DTSYYIELVSSD

-388 SDQPP
+388 ADQPP

-431 SINGGEEKNVNL
+431 SVNGGEEKKVNL

-453 LSGAYTFFLEEY
+453 LTGAYTFFLEEY
-465 NLKPG
+465 HLKPG

-484 ESTSDIYFIE
+484 EATSDIYFIE

-501 YKQSQQQQ
+501 YKQSQQQ
-509 GGGGQGGE
+509 GGMPGAGE
-517 QEQNALSR
+517 QDQNALSR

-554 AVAAGQEKLRTDTLE
+554 AVALGQEKLRTDTLE

-579 DVDEGQKQVKEM
+579 DVDDRKEVAEM
-591 AEHLR
+591 AENLR
-596 QATKEMEGAPPPLRK
+596 QAAKEMEGAPPPLRK
-611 EVGKDAL
+611 EAGKDAL
-618 PPEQRALQRLL
+618 PPEQRALQKLL

-640 AFGNQSSGSGSGS
+640 AFGNQSNGGAGGG

-681 QQQQAEQQK
+681 QQQQADQQK

-703 QQAAL
+703 QQQAL

-716 QAANGGGGGGS
+716 QAANGGGGGGN

-756 MQELSRQLNQTADE
+756 MQELSRELNKTADE

-776 SARTNSS
+776 SARNNSGES
-783 DAIAQ
+783 IAQ
-788 NERALERL
+788 NERALEQL

-806 SGSGQRG
+806 NGASGQRG
-813 GQSAQSGSSGRQQQI
+813 GQSGSTGRQQQI
-828 ADLRQRAAQA
+828 SDLRQRAAQA

-857 QSAQDENSRKAREQ
+857 QNAPDENSRKAREQ
-871 LAERKDALADSVSG
+871 LAERKDTLADSVNS

-890 EQSARAMGAGQGQGQ
+890 EQSARALGAGQSQGQ
-905 QRAARQLKD
+905 QRAARQLKE
-914 AADGLARDRV
+914 AADALARDRV

-936 GQQGQQGRGQQGQN
+936 GRQQGNQQGNPQGGQQGSQQAGQPNSQQSSRG
-950 QQGGGQQNGGQ
+950 
-961 QNQGQQGQGQEGQ
+961 
-974 QNGQGAGRT
+974 T
-983 DERAIERSLNNLS
+983 DERAIERSLNNVS

-1009 NGSSAEENLDRT
+1009 NSSSAEENLDRT

-1030 LRRRLDENARR
+1030 LRRRLEENARR
-1041 NGNGQQQQ
+1041 NGNGQQQ
-1049 GNQPGQQPGQQG
+1049 G
-1061 QKGQQGQQGQEGQ
+1061 KQQGQQQAQQQGQRGQEGQ
-1074 GQEGQQGQRG
+1074 RGEQGQRGQDGQRG

-1089 GQGQQGSEGGQQQG
+1089 GQRGQESQQGSDQGQQQ
-1103 QQASGLQNGGQS
+1103 QAGGSQNGGS
-1115 TGTRQYGGVD
+1115 TDGNRQRGGLDPQGTIGGD
-1125 RSGPMGEGW
+1125 W

-1158 GTSGINA
+1158 GQSGVNA
-1165 GRLDEVIEEL
+1165 GRLDEVIDEL

-1189 SSYLKNEVVEPLRQ
+1189 ASLLKAEVVEPLRQ

-1246 ARQKQ
+1246 ARQRQ

>member
-1 MNPET
+1 MNTDT
-6 NLLDDLLRKARS
+6 NLLQDLLRRARS

-31 TVGVVAVVLLLTGWA
+31 SLGVVAALLLLTGWA
-46 AHRYRYNTAA
+46 AHRYRYNGSA
-56 LLVLRIGALL
+56 LLTLRIGALL
-66 TVLATFYFALV
+66 MVLATIYFALLR
-77 QPLLKRIT
+77 PLFKRIS

-90 RLIEEKSPGT
+90 RLIEEHSPGA
-100 EDRLVTAVEF
+100 EDRLVTAVEYS
-110 ANNEPSRV
+110 NNESRI
-118 SPALVT
+118 SPALMT
-124 RLYRDANSVSAT
+124 RLYQDANSASAM
-136 LDVRNIIRRSRL
+136 LDVGNVIRRSRL
-148 LLYGGAALASLLLFA
+148 MMYGGAALASLLIFA
-163 GVLKWGPREISEGV
+163 GVLKWGPKEISQGV

-182 PTALASSPNAMSIK
+182 PTTLAASPNAMSIK

-210 DILASLVNFDSQ
+210 DIIATLVNFDSQ
-222 TVTVFSRPLGS
+222 QVTVFARPLGS
-233 KEDFQGQPMEP
+233 KDDFQGQTMEP
-244 AKARS
+244 AKAKA
-249 DFRYSI
+249 DFRFSI
-255 FNIQDSV
+255 FNIQDSM

-268 NTVRSE
+268 NTVRSD
-274 VYKLNVVDLPFV
+274 VFKLNVVDLPFV

-291 TLNFPA
+291 SLNFPA

-305 IEDGGDIAALKGT
+305 VEDGGDIAALKGT
-318 VATVTAKLSSGKVRA
+318 VATITAKLSGKVRA
-333 ARIVFADGKKTEMRL
+333 ARIVFPDGKKTEMQL
-348 QGSDFVGEITVA
+348 QGSDFTGQLTVA
-360 GDTSYYIELVSND
+360 GDTSYYIELVSVD

-417 AEDDYGVVSMDLHF
+417 AEDDFGIVSMDLHF
-431 SINGGEEKNVNL
+431 TVNGGEEKTVNL

-453 LSGAYTFFLEEY
+453 LTGAYTFFLEEY

-475 YAKARDASN
+475 FAKARDASN

-501 YKQSQQQQ
+501 FKQSQQ
-509 GGGGQGGE
+509 GGGGQGQGGD
-517 QEQNALSR
+517 QDQNALSR

-540 GEKYT
+540 GDKYT
-545 DQERKDGYE
+545 EQERKDGYE

-579 DVDEGQKQVKEM
+579 DVDDGQKQITEM

-596 QATKEMEGAPPPLRK
+596 QAAKEMESAPPPLRK
-611 EVGKDAL
+611 EAGKDAL

-640 AFGNQSSGSGSGS
+640 AFGNQNNGGGSGGE
-653 QREQQ
+653 REQQ
-658 ELAGLFELELDKMKN
+658 ELSGLFELELDKMKN
-673 QYETVQRA
+673 QYETVQRG
-681 QQQQAEQQK
+681 QQQQAQREK

-703 QQAAL
+703 QQQAL
-708 EEQRRRAQ
+708 EEQRRRQ
-716 QAANGGGGGGS
+716 QSAANGSGGGN

-756 MQELSRQLNQTADE
+756 MQQLAQQLNQTADE

-776 SARTNSS
+776 NSRNNS
-783 DAIAQ
+783 GESIAQ

-796 RQAQERLQQM
+796 EQAQQRLQQM
-806 SGSGQRG
+806 GGASGQRG
-813 GQSAQSGSSGRQQQI
+813 GQSGAAGRQQQI
-828 ADLRQRAAQA
+828 SDLRQRAAQA

-848 MESLSRRGG
+848 MENLARRGG
-857 QSAQDENSRKAREQ
+857 QNAQDANSKKTREQ
-871 LAERKDALADSVSG
+871 LAERKDTLADSVSS
-885 LQQDI
+885 LQQDL
-890 EQSARAMGAGQGQGQ
+890 EQSAQAMSGGSQGR

-914 AADGLARDRV
+914 AADSLARDRV
-924 AERIREGKQALN
+924 ADRIREGKQSL
-936 GQQGQQGRGQQGQN
+936 
-950 QQGGGQQNGGQ
+950 NGGQ
-961 QNQGQQGQGQEGQ
+961 QG
-974 QNGQGAGRT
+974 GART
-983 DERAIERSLNNLS
+983 DERAIERSLNGLS
-996 ERLQAAEQSARGA
+996 ERLQAAEQSARGP

-1030 LRRRLDENARR
+1030 LRRAMDERASRR
-1041 NGNGQQQQ
+1041 NGRQQ
-1049 GNQPGQQPGQQG
+1049 GNQQGQQQG
-1061 QKGQQGQQGQEGQ
+1061 QQHGQQQGQQGQQGQS
-1074 GQEGQQGQRG
+1074 
-1084 QQGQQ
+1084 
-1089 GQGQQGSEGGQQQG
+1089 GQQGSQSGQDGRQQSGGSQD
-1103 QQASGLQNGGQS
+1103 GGQS
-1115 TGTRQYGGVD
+1115 QTGRERGGVD
-1125 RSGPMGEGW
+1125 RQGTMGGDW
-1134 GDNRQLPAEIRERL
+1134 GDNRQLPSEIRERL

-1158 GTSGINA
+1158 GATGLGA
-1165 GRLDEVIEEL
+1165 GRLDDVIEEL

-1189 SSYLKNEVVEPLRQ
+1189 AALLKADVVEPLRQ

-1233 RKAVEEY
+1233 RRAVEEY

-1246 ARQKQ
+1246 ARQRQ